1 MSELTG
7 KTCTPCR
14 GGVPP
19 LSPQEAERYLAD
31 VPDWSL
37 SDSATRVKRT
47 FKLKDFVSAMDFARR
62 VGELAEQEGH
72 HPDVTFGWG
81 YCRVEFQ
88 THKIKGLHENDF
100 IMAAK
105 VDELARRIVS

>member
-1 MSELTG
+1 MSALTS

-19 LSPQEAERYLAD
+19 LSPQEAERFLAET
-31 VPDWSL
+31 PDWSL
-37 SDSATRVKRT
+37 LDDAKRIKRT
-47 FKLKDFVSAMDFARR
+47 FKVRDFASAMELARK
-62 VGELAEQEGH
+62 VGELAEREGH
-72 HPDVTFGWG
+72 HPDITFGWG

-88 THKIKGLHENDF
+88 THKIDGLHENDF

-105 VDELARRIVS
+105 VNELAAQDA